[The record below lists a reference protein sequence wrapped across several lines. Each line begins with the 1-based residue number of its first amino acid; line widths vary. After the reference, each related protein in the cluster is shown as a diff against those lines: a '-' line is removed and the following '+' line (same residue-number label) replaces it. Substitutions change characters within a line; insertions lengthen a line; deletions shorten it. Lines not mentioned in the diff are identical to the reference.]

1 MPLARMMARSETFQ
15 ERANSSPGLQAFLE
29 KKGDEHAFS
38 CLYLIAGIV
47 CLYAAFSHGNEFCT
61 VMPASEMAKA
71 APVLASAKA
80 VPHRTLL
87 SQQLVATSK
96 ARLAAMKGSMLD
108 EEGGDEAAADTAAE
122 APAAEDPAAE
132 APAAEETGS
141 GDNATD
147 TSANG
152 SPSDSSDSEGSLEMA
167 KATFLGA
174 HGWVV
179 TWLTVEGFT
188 ALGLP
193 LVSIAMLLMRMHEN
207 ACVSCILYL
216 VAVFQALWLI
226 VGCSWAF
233 GGFVPEAC
241 RHGEMGDNFA
251 YNTMWWVCAI
261 WLGSMLTISMVICCI
276 LICLMGFAGSS
287 RAESNK
293 YEQVNGGQ
301 NV

>member
-1 MPLARMMARSETFQ
+1 
-15 ERANSSPGLQAFLE
+15 
-29 KKGDEHAFS
+29 
-38 CLYLIAGIV
+38 
-47 CLYAAFSHGNEFCT
+47 
-61 VMPASEMAKA
+61 MPASEMAKA

-122 APAAEDPAAE
+122 APAAEAPAAE
-132 APAAEETGS
+132 EPAAEETGS

-226 VGCSWAF
+226 GTAWGRDEGWHEREERRARYRASASRVVSSS
-233 GGFVPEAC
+233 
-241 RHGEMGDNFA
+241 
-251 YNTMWWVCAI
+251 VCEHAVYVVRVRKH
-261 WLGSMLTISMVICCI
+261 WKQMRKRRDWKSG
-276 LICLMGFAGSS
+276 
-287 RAESNK
+287 
-293 YEQVNGGQ
+293 
-301 NV
+301 